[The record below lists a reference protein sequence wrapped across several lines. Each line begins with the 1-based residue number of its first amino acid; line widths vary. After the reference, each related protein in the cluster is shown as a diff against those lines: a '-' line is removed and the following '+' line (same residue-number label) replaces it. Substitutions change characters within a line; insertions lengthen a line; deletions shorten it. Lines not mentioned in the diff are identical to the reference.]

1 MNTFATFYAK
11 YPRHLCKRD
20 AEKAWNQAIKRGAT
34 PDAIMSTLELRL
46 SGEWRKRSKDHIP
59 YPATFLRS
67 EDFDDE
73 FEAREDDKE
82 AMPLFTKL
90 ETDTH
95 LADRAELIHRSLTRE
110 QEVWRREAAG
120 HSHSERCGC
129 GERCKYRKEPRVP
142 TIEELVAHLKGGR

>member
-1 MNTFATFYAK
+1 MTFATFYAR

-20 AEKAWNQAIKRGAT
+20 AEKAWNQALKRGAT
-34 PDAIMSTLELRL
+34 PEAIMSTLELRL

-82 AMPLFTKL
+82 MLFTL
-90 ETDTH
+90 AETEAN
-95 LADRAELIHRSLTRE
+95 LKDRAELIHRSLTRE
-110 QEVWRREAAG
+110 QEYWRRAASC
-120 HSHSERCGC
+120 HVHTELCGN
-129 GERCKYRKEPRVP
+129 GGRCKYRKEPQVP
-142 TIEELVAHLKGGR
+142 SLEQVLQHLKAGR